1 MAYLTPDTTPDTST
15 CRALFVPNDEQ
26 YLAIVRGALQVLTL
40 AESWTPYGALSP
52 QQAAD
57 NFVDMFDR
65 FSFNQGV
72 CRVIGEII
80 AFAGAS
86 SPDARWLSCDGA
98 SYLRTNYPDL
108 FAIIGTTFGS
118 ADGSHFNV
126 PDLRGRSP
134 SGVGTGGGLNPVA
147 LGDIYGEQDHTLT
160 IAEMPSHD
168 HATGNS
174 ALLGTSVPP
183 PLDALGPN
191 PFPAVTGL
199 TGGDGAHNNVGPRL
213 GITFLI
219 VAVD

>member
-57 NFVDMFDR
+57 NFVDMFDK

-80 AFAGAS
+80 TFAGTAT
-86 SPDARWLSCDGA
+86 PDARWLACDGA
-98 SYLRTNYPDL
+98 SYLQADYPDL
-108 FAIIGTTFGS
+108 FAVIGTTYGS
-118 ADGSHFNV
+118 ADGTHFNV
-126 PDLRGRSP
+126 PDLRGRAP
-134 SGVGTGGGLNPVA
+134 SGVGTGSGLNPVA

-160 IAEMPSHD
+160 IAEIPSHD
-168 HATGNS
+168 HTTGNS
-174 ALLGTSVPP
+174 ILLGTSVPP
-183 PLDALGPN
+183 PFDALGPN
-191 PFPAVTGL
+191 PLPAVTGL
-199 TGGDGAHNNVGPRL
+199 TGGDGSHNNVGPRL
-213 GITFLI
+213 GVTFLI